1 MGYLSDADFALYF
14 TKICRFIN
22 FRHSGKII

>member
-22 FRHSGKII
+22 FRHSGKM